1 MKRTLIGLV
10 SVILSWSLAASQ
22 TPQKPAQDIA
32 PEDIV
37 RITSELVQTDVVVT
51 DKNDQIIKDLRLED
65 FELYD
70 NGRKQDVKFMEFVGV
85 DSARRREGTRPSL
98 PAAVQALPAA
108 VQPDVASGVS
118 AKDLKRVIAFV
129 VDDLTIPILDLP
141 TVRNLLLDFVNNKMA
156 DGDLVA
162 IVRVVGGK
170 GLLQQ
175 FTTDRQLLRRAIAT
189 IRPVSHP
196 QGVSDTPEPGYIK
209 GLGTLNTDDQARVE
223 LDDQLTDAPE
233 NLTINDDANRFFRG
247 LSALT
252 TAGFVLNSLKEIP
265 GHKNLVI
272 ISGGIPIFEVN
283 ATGSQYSNVSSLL
296 GVLSDRAFRGGVAI
310 NTLDPRGLSASRGV
324 AGYLET
330 GSRTD
335 YVADIQGRP
344 TGFGR
349 GGDAD
354 QAAFGSLLAGAGERL
369 GLDTVAK
376 ATGGVSVANTND
388 FSAGLEKILARS
400 SGYYTLA
407 YAPIEKFDGKVHK
420 IDIKVHRNGAKLFH
434 PDRYIAKEDQARG
447 ERTKEQQ
454 IVAAASSPL
463 TRRDIDVTPN
473 VAIKLLAANKASVDI
488 HLLIDAT
495 RLNFTETGG
504 KFQTSLDVVGLVFD
518 QLGKQRGG
526 FSETINLDLSKENY
540 QRALTEGLTYSA
552 TTELPSGY
560 YQIRAVVRESS
571 SGGLGTF
578 SKYIEIPD
586 LAKGR
591 LAMSSVFL
599 FAVDGSNPI
608 PLEASRQLKRTQ
620 DLRYVA
626 MIYNAKMKGGKPQVN
641 SQMIISQAGKILL
654 REPEQPVEP
663 LASAAAAVIKVG
675 QFGLSKVP
683 PGRYILTLIISDPTA
698 DKKDQPLSRSID
710 FIVAK

>member
-1 MKRTLIGLV
+1 MKKILTTGVTVILLV
-10 SVILSWSLAASQ
+10 SVAMAQ
-22 TPQKPAQDIA
+22 RPQNPQPRQ
-32 PEDIV
+32 PETGQEEVI
-37 RITSELVQTDVVVT
+37 RISTSLVQTDVVVT
-51 DKNDQIIKDLRLED
+51 DKNDRILPDLKLED

-70 NGRKQDVKFMEFVGV
+70 NGRKQELKFMEFVGV
-85 DSARRREGTRPSL
+85 DTGRRTEGTRPSL
-98 PAAVQALPAA
+98 PAAA
-108 VQPDVASGVS
+108 QPDVVSGIS

-141 TVRNLLLDFVNNKMA
+141 TVRNLLLDFVNNKMT

-196 QGVSDTPEPGYIK
+196 QGVSDTPDPGYIK
-209 GLGTLNTDDQARVE
+209 GLSTFNPEDLARME

-233 NLTINDDANRFFRG
+233 NLTINDDVNRYFRG

-252 TAGFVLNSLKEIP
+252 TAGFVLESLKEVP
-265 GHKNLVI
+265 GRKNLVI
-272 ISGGIPIFEVN
+272 ISGGIPLFEVN
-283 ATGSQYSNVSSLL
+283 ASGSQYSNVSSLL
-296 GVLSDRAFRGGVAI
+296 GILSDRAFRGGVVI

-324 AGYLET
+324 AGFLET
-330 GSRTD
+330 GTRTD
-335 YVADIQGRP
+335 YASDILQRP

-354 QAAFGSLLAGAGERL
+354 QAAFGPMLAGAGERL
-369 GLDTVAK
+369 GLDTVSK

-407 YAPIEKFDGKVHK
+407 YSPNEKFDGKFHK
-420 IDIKVHRNGAKLFH
+420 IEIRVHRSGVKLFH
-434 PDRYIAKEDQARG
+434 PDRYIAKDDQARG
-447 ERTKEQQ
+447 QRTKEQQ
-454 IVAAASSPL
+454 IVAAAVSPL

-473 VAIKLLAANKASVDI
+473 VAVKLLPANKASVDI

-495 RLNFTETGG
+495 KLNFTETGG
-504 KFQTSLDVVGLVFD
+504 KFQTSLDIVGLVFNEM
-518 QLGKQRGG
+518 GKQRGG
-526 FSETINLDLSKENY
+526 FSETVNLDLSKENY
-540 QRALTEGLTYSA
+540 QRAKTEGLTYSA

-560 YQIRAVVRESS
+560 FQIRVVVRETP
-571 SGGLGTF
+571 SGSLGTF

-586 LAKGR
+586 LTKGR

-599 FAVDGSNPI
+599 FAVDSGSNPI

-641 SQMIISQAGKILL
+641 SQMIISQAGKVLL

-663 LASAAAAVIKVG
+663 PASGAAAVIKLG

-683 PGRYILTLIISDPTA
+683 PGRYVLTLVISDPTA

-710 FIVAK
+710 FTVAK